1 MGYQI
6 QKKPF
11 IVPTTDGKLIAE
23 HAGWASNGD
32 SRLSIAYMVAPPH
45 WKEPFQTPEFDEY
58 TLVIS
63 GKKQFTINDEVIVL
77 REGESIKIE
86 KNTRVQYANPF
97 DEPVTYVSVCLPA
110 FNLEKVHR
118 ETEK

>member
-1 MGYQI
+1 MGYQV

-23 HAGWASNGD
+23 HFGKASSGQND
-32 SRLSIAYMVAPPH
+32 VSIAYMVAPPH

-58 TLVIS
+58 TIIIS
-63 GKKQFTINDEVIVL
+63 GKKQFTINGEKIIL
-77 REGESIKIE
+77 HEGESIRID

-97 DEPVTYVSVCLPA
+97 DEPVTYLSVCLPA
-110 FNLEKVHR
+110 FSIEHVNR
-118 ETEK
+118 ENE